1 VGRGRFAHEK
11 LYINTRLVI
20 EVFFVVTSSS
30 SWGRQIR
37 LVGNESLAFFWAN
50 ERKLGFGFRVNP
62 KP

>member
-1 VGRGRFAHEK
+1 MGRGRFAHEK

-50 ERKLGFGFRVNP
+50 ERK
-62 KP
+62 